1 HVTGVQTCALPIYR
15 RQGNVLELRPLH
27 TVGEQLVV
35 RLPEAQPEEI
45 LLLLVVQDR
54 GLGPLPAGR
63 EAGGQRGDALD
74 PQAVLGG
81 RVLDPVDA
89 GLPVPAADGELQ
101 VVVEEAVERLELGG
115 RFGHQDPASGLS
127 IGVSGPS
134 PVKVISTSPSAVYSP
149 PAGCQF
155 GMALP
160 SYASGSPSLFMY
172 RRWTRLD
179 SPYSKCA
186 SRMAS

>member
-89 GLPVPAADGELQ
+89 GLPVPAADGEDRKST
-101 VVVEEAVERLELGG
+101 RLNSS
-115 RFGHQDPASGLS
+115 H
-127 IGVSGPS
+127 
-134 PVKVISTSPSAVYSP
+134 VKI
-149 PAGCQF
+149 
-155 GMALP
+155 
-160 SYASGSPSLFMY
+160 SYAVFCL
-172 RRWTRLD
+172 
-179 SPYSKCA
+179 KKKK
-186 SRMAS
+186 